1 MIEAVVYTSNTGET
15 EKYAKTFAVKAGL
28 PCVKLEETSTLEKGA
43 LSFISDGSLQIRYRD
58 MIRHAGSMIFHV
70 SVVAG

>member
-28 PCVKLEETSTLEKGA
+28 PCV
-43 LSFISDGSLQIRYRD
+43 
-58 MIRHAGSMIFHV
+58 
-70 SVVAG
+70 